1 MIFEYL
7 KDIDG
12 SDILKIDSG
21 NKYLT
26 DYNEVNVYD
35 GEIYISDYLYNSDPY
50 DGNQV
55 SISVEAWEEV
65 KAFVDNQ
72 VKLTKDKT

>member
-1 MIFEYL
+1 MKYEYL
-7 KDIDG
+7 KDTDG

-35 GEIYISDYLYNSDPY
+35 GEIYISDYLYRIDPY
-50 DGNQV
+50 DGNKV
-55 SISVEAWEEV
+55 SVSVEAWEEF
-65 KAFVDNQ
+65 KNFVDNQ
-72 VKLTKDKT
+72 ITKKGK

>member
-1 MIFEYL
+1 MKMIFEYL
-7 KDIDG
+7 KDVDG

-26 DYNEVNVYD
+26 SYNEVNVYG
-35 GEIYISDYLYNSDPY
+35 GEIYISDYLYCSDPY

-55 SISVEAWEEV
+55 SISIEAWEEI

-72 VKLTKDKT
+72 ISIKGD

>member
-1 MIFEYL
+1 MIFEYI
-7 KDIDG
+7 KDVDG

-21 NKYLT
+21 NNYLT
-26 DYNEVNVYD
+26 DYNEVNIYD

-55 SISVEAWEEV
+55 AISVEAWEEV

-72 VKLTKDKT
+72 IAMKGD